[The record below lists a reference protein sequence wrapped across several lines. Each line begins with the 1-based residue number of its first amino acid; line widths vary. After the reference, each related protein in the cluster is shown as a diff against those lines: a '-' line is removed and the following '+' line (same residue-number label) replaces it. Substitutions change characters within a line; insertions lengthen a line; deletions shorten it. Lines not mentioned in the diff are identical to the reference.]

1 MKQPALIDPEQAYSF
16 SDYFDLN
23 PPIDELLEHF
33 GYQHKKQFYQL
44 PQKAIDESY
53 FASLSQHLNEILY
66 YVELANDTALR
77 EVFIAPI
84 LLKIVCYL
92 KIRMDIG
99 YDLNVTEQLSGM
111 IDYLL
116 RGSTIFPIVAA
127 KNGNPERGFIQLATE
142 LIALEQRLENKPSI
156 LYGAVS
162 AGRVWQFGLLECDTK
177 TIIQDINQF
186 RVPAD
191 LMELLRILTAILQD

>member
-1 MKQPALIDPEQAYSF
+1 MKRPALIDPEQAYTF
-16 SDYFDLN
+16 SDYFELN
-23 PPIDELLEHF
+23 PPVGELIEYF

-53 FASLSQHLNEILY
+53 FVSLSQHLNEILY
-66 YVELANDTALR
+66 YVELANNTARR
-77 EVFIAPI
+77 EVFIAPV
-84 LLKIVCYL
+84 LLKVVCYL

-99 YDLNVTEQLSGM
+99 YDLHVTEQLCGTF
-111 IDYLL
+111 DYLL
-116 RGSTIFPIVAA
+116 RGSTIFPVVAA
-127 KNGNPERGFIQLATE
+127 KNGNAERGFTELAVE
-142 LIALEQRLENKPSI
+142 LIALDQRLENKPPI

-162 AGRVWQFGLLECDTK
+162 VGRVWQFSLLACDTK
-177 TIIQDINQF
+177 TVIQDLNQF